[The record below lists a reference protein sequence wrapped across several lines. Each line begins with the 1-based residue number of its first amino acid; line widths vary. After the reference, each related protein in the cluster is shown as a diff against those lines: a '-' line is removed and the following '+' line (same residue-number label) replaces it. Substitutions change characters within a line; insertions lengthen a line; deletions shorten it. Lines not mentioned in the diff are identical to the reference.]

1 MPAAAF
7 DLSGKV
13 ALVTG
18 GGRGIGAA
26 IVTRFAEAGAE
37 VIAANRTQDVVET
50 LARDLSGRGL
60 KVRPAAFEGA
70 SRTQLHELVDSTA
83 KAAGRLDIVVHN
95 AGGCPWSSIE
105 DMDEEKLS
113 QALAINLEACFWLTQ
128 AALPHMRRNRFGRI
142 IVTSSVSARVAMGGG
157 AHYSAAKA
165 GVNAFIRGAAFE
177 LAREGITVNG
187 IEPGFIEKPG
197 RGTLS
202 QPETMQKIGSY
213 LPIGRMGE
221 ADDIAYAMLYL
232 ASEQA
237 KYTTGQTI
245 VVDGGSTISETGFA
259 VERQWGFE

>member
-1 MPAAAF
+1 MSDRPF

-26 IVTRFAEAGAE
+26 IVTRLAEAGAR
-37 VIAANRTQDVVET
+37 VIAANRTQDVVEA
-50 LARDLSGRGL
+50 LAGELTGRGL
-60 KVRPAAFEGA
+60 EVKSAPLPGM
-70 SRTQLHELVDSTA
+70 SRAELHGLVDTTA
-83 KAAGRLDIVVHN
+83 GTAGRLDIVVHN
-95 AGGCPWSSIE
+95 AGGCPWSSVE
-105 DMDEEKLS
+105 DMDEEKLR
-113 QALAINLEACFWLTQ
+113 QALSLNLEACFWLAQ
-128 AALPHMRRNRFGRI
+128 AALPHMRRNCFGRI
-142 IVTSSVSARVAMGGG
+142 LVTSSVSARVAMGGG

-177 LAREGITVNG
+177 LARDGVTVNG
-187 IEPGFIEKPG
+187 VEPGFIEKPG

-202 QPETMQKIGSY
+202 RPDTMKKIGGY
-213 LPIGRMGE
+213 LPVGRMGE

-237 KYTTGQTI
+237 KYITGQTI

-259 VERQWGFE
+259 IERQWGLP